1 MTMQANNSSFILL
14 TTHSPATS
22 SPLSNSPLNHWAW
35 KFYAYLFACLFG
47 ILVVSCSIAFVQQ
60 QKQKSRSHNLHA
72 RFTTVELFLSATL
85 KVVGIIWTPIELQEV
100 SIETFI
106 ASVLINCFSLA
117 LCLSAFSTLL
127 LILLETTK
135 ISLSAPRLQNIW
147 SLLAVTSVFTAIML
161 TFNLLVLFGRRE
173 LWCFVSHVVI
183 FIWGMIICTG
193 YTVAGLRMMQ
203 NLRSSR
209 RLENSRR
216 KGSRLRSIIIQ
227 VFLSAFITAVSLI
240 LRLFLSSNDH
250 GVVHEITEKGSWSR
264 YTTLF
269 LMKSCEF
276 AIAVLIFKIVTGKSC
291 RNNSVENRQAYST
304 AWNIYRRS
312 NEHVRTISERVTKRV

>member
-1 MTMQANNSSFILL
+1 MTMQANNSSDISL
-14 TTHSPATS
+14 TTHSPSTS

-47 ILVVSCSIAFVQQ
+47 ILAISCSIAFVQQ

-72 RFTTVELFLSATL
+72 RFKTVELFLSATL

-100 SIETFI
+100 STETFI
-106 ASVLINCFSLA
+106 ASVLIKCFSLA

-203 NLRSSR
+203 NL
-209 RLENSRR
+209 
-216 KGSRLRSIIIQ
+216 I
-227 VFLSAFITAVSLI
+227 SLI
-240 LRLFLSSNDH
+240 LSLFLSSNDH

-276 AIAVLIFKIVTGKSC
+276 AIAVLIFKIVTGKSS
-291 RNNSVENRQAYST
+291 RNNSVENRQAVQLGTFTEDPTNTYEQYPSGS
-304 AWNIYRRS
+304 R
-312 NEHVRTISERVTKRV
+312 KG

>member
-1 MTMQANNSSFILL
+1 MTMQANNSSDISL

-35 KFYAYLFACLFG
+35 KFYAYLFVCLFG
-47 ILVVSCSIAFVQQ
+47 ILAVSCSIAFVQQ
-60 QKQKSRSHNLHA
+60 QKQKSRNHNLHA

-100 SIETFI
+100 STETFI

-147 SLLAVTSVFTAIML
+147 SLLAITSVFTAIML
-161 TFNLLVLFGRRE
+161 TFNLLVLFGRRK

-193 YTVAGLRMMQ
+193 YTVAGLKMMQ

-240 LRLFLSSNDH
+240 LNLFLSSNDH
-250 GVVHEITEKGSWSR
+250 GVVHEITERGSWSR

-276 AIAVLIFKIVTGKSC
+276 VIAVLIFKIVTGKSC
-291 RNNSVENRQAYST
+291 RNNSVENRQAVQLGTFTEDPTNTYEQYPSGL
-304 AWNIYRRS
+304 R
-312 NEHVRTISERVTKRV
+312 KG